1 KTRRLRCRPGETAQ
15 QRQNACSPV
24 TGVSMASARKRPA
37 RFLFDRP
44 KIKLIGKVVLPVFK
58 RVVNWLKDERGDVP
72 QNLVVVALWTAA
84 GIVLVSLIGQALY
97 GKANDLIEDISNID
111 RDIIIDNPQ

>member
-1 KTRRLRCRPGETAQ
+1 GRRDGKGLSTRPARPMIIADFPLPA
-15 QRQNACSPV
+15 RQTACSPV

-84 GIVLVSLIGQALY
+84 GIVLVSLIGKALY
-97 GKANDLIEDISNID
+97 SKANDLIEDISN
-111 RDIIIDNPQ
+111 